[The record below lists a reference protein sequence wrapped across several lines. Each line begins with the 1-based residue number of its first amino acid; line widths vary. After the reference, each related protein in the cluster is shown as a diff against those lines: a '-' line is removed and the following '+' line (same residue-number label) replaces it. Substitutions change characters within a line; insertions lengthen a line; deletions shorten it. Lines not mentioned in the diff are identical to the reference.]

1 MVDTVTRHE
10 LDLAMRR
17 LRDEF
22 KKALAG
28 VDTGEAGAAV
38 SVARAA
44 EAAAATATE
53 ATIAMDK
60 QASAR
65 LSMRWAQ
72 PRTRSIPP
80 WPSCRTPSP
89 RRSRVS
95 GGMFHRCGARPTGR
109 KGGPMRSRRRCTAS
123 NGEWT
128 EAAAGRADALTRY
141 VDDEIRK
148 VREAMAEAV

>member
-22 KKALAG
+22 RKALAG

-44 EAAAATATE
+44 EAAAGTATE

-60 QASAR
+60 RIGPTLDALGAAKDSVDTALAVLQDTVAKAVASLRGDVSSVRGKA
-65 LSMRWAQ
+65 
-72 PRTRSIPP
+72 
-80 WPSCRTPSP
+80 
-89 RRSRVS
+89 SRAEERADEVEKAL
-95 GGMFHRCGARPTGR
+95 HRV
-109 KGGPMRSRRRCTAS
+109 